1 MFRESLLQSPEWQH
15 FQEKNGRTC
24 LQGEFGLGVVETLP
38 IVGKYVYLP
47 RGPIVSISNPPAG
60 RAGFKFQISKLRDE
74 LFAVARTQKV
84 GWVRVEPGSEE
95 ELEVLKQ
102 VFGVGNMVRAPHDV
116 QPREILVMD
125 IVSSETELLS
135 AMKPKTRYNIRLAE
149 KHGVSVRFSREARD
163 METFI
168 DLIYA
173 TTERKAIRP
182 HPKEYY
188 RNFFATF
195 NSERCT
201 LALAEYEG
209 QVLAANLLVFFDSTA
224 YYLHGG
230 SSAEGRHLMAPF
242 LLQFQSIREAKQRG
256 MTQYNF
262 GGVRT
267 EATGYKL
274 QATSSSWEGITRFK
288 QGFAPATEPIV
299 FPGAY
304 DIIVSLWHYRMYR
317 LLAWLQKIR
326 KAWR

>member
-1 MFRESLLQSPEWQH
+1 MFREALLQSTEWQH
-15 FQEKNGRTC
+15 FQEKNGRLC
-24 LQGEFGLGVVETLP
+24 LRGEFGLGVVETLP
-38 IVGKYVYLP
+38 IVGKYLYVP
-47 RGPIVSISNPPAG
+47 RGPILDISNI
-60 RAGFKFQISKLRDE
+60 KNQKSKIDAE
-74 LFAVARTQKV
+74 LLKAAEETEA
-84 GWVRVEPGSEE
+84 GWVRIEPGSEE

-102 VFGVGNMVRAPHDV
+102 VFGVGNMVRAPHDA

-125 IVSSETELLS
+125 IVPSETELLS
-135 AMKPKTRYNIRLAE
+135 TMKPKTRYNIRLAE

-209 QVLAANLLVFFDSTA
+209 QVLAANLLVFFEGTA

-230 SSAEGRHLMAPF
+230 SSDEGRHLMAPF
-242 LLQFQSIREAKQRG
+242 FLQWESIREAKRRG

-262 GGVRT
+262 GGVKT
-267 EATGYKL
+267 QPTTHNP
-274 QATSSSWEGITRFK
+274 QPTTSSWEGITRFK
-288 QGFAPATEPIV
+288 QGFAPATQPIV
-299 FPGAY
+299 FPGTY
-304 DIIVSLWHYRMYR
+304 DIIVSPWRYRAYR
-317 LLAWLQKIR
+317 WLRRAQQLK
-326 KAWR
+326 KYFVKWL